1 VCVTTT
7 TRARG
12 PDDGGGVVGGVG
24 DVGVDESSPEHAD
37 VIIVSV
43 RMIAA
48 RKAIAAVVRT
58 RG

>member
-1 VCVTTT
+1 VCVTTI

-37 VIIVSV
+37 VIIVIA
-43 RMIAA
+43 RMMAA
-48 RKAIAAVVRT
+48 RTAVVRT